1 MINAV
6 SYQFNKF
13 VEFAEER
20 VKAGKESAIAR
31 TGEVRIGAGT
41 PLEERAIY
49 STDKTD
55 FVGMT
60 ILRTKDA
67 KAANDEVRELF
78 RKSIAEDP
86 YGNMEKVDKFCTYLE
101 RNGPAAFHVADGKN
115 VDLNWVYR
123 EVIG

>member
-6 SYQFNKF
+6 SYQFSKF

-20 VKAGKESAIAR
+20 VEAGKDSAIAR
-31 TGEVRIGAGT
+31 TGEVRIGKGT

-86 YGNMEKVDKFCTYLE
+86 YGNTEKVDKFCAYLE
-101 RNGPAAFHVADGKN
+101 ENGPAAFHVADGKN
-115 VDLNWVYR
+115 VDLNWLYR

>member
-13 VEFAEER
+13 VEFAKER
-20 VKAGKESAIAR
+20 VEAGKGSAIAR

-86 YGNMEKVDKFCTYLE
+86 YGNSEKVDKFCTYLE
-101 RNGPAAFHVADGKN
+101 NNGPSALHVADGKN
-115 VDLNWVYR
+115 VDLNWLYR

>member
-86 YGNMEKVDKFCTYLE
+86 YGNMEKVDKFCAYLE
-101 RNGPAAFHVADGKN
+101 KNGPAAFHVADGKN

>member
-78 RKSIAEDP
+78 RKFIAEDP

-101 RNGPAAFHVADGKN
+101 NNGPAAFHVADGKK
-115 VDLNWVYR
+115 VDLNWIYR